1 MHINYDLVKVTDKD
15 KVGIFLKLLTYCWST
30 WEKGVGV
37 LREGVG
43 VPWGEG
49 GWSTLEKPSRTWFSM
64 ADNPAGP
71 PCAMVL
77 GLKGGREVMG

>member
-37 LREGVG
+37 PGGLAYLEKRVRVPGRVGVG
-43 VPWGEG
+43 VPGSGCLESLGEEG
-49 GWSTLEKPSRTWFSM
+49 
-64 ADNPAGP
+64 
-71 PCAMVL
+71 
-77 GLKGGREVMG
+77 